1 MKLVKERINKHIE
14 LIKYVIVAG
23 ICFVFD
29 QFVFNIIMYFLIE
42 NKFIMLSK
50 ILSRI
55 LSSILNYLLNS
66 NVVFKKGGKNSI
78 IKYYMLV
85 LVQVLISGVLI
96 YIFKTILNGM
106 SVMILSALIDIVI
119 FIVNYIVQKYLIFK

>member
-1 MKLVKERINKHIE
+1 MKLIKRKINKYIE
-14 LIKYVIVAG
+14 PIKYIIVAG
-23 ICFVFD
+23 ICFIFD
-29 QFVFNIIMYFLIE
+29 QLLFNIIMYFLVQ

-55 LSSILNYLLNS
+55 FSSILNYLLNS
-66 NVVFKKGGKNSI
+66 NVVFKKRGKNSV
-78 IKYYMLV
+78 IKYYILV
-85 LVQVLISGVLI
+85 LIQVLISGISI
-96 YIFKTILNGM
+96 YIFKTIFDGM

>member
-1 MKLVKERINKHIE
+1 MKLIKTKINKYIE
-14 LIKYVIVAG
+14 PIKYIIVAG
-23 ICFVFD
+23 ICFIFD
-29 QFVFNIIMYFLIE
+29 QLLFNIIMYFLVQ

-55 LSSILNYLLNS
+55 FSSILNYLLNS
-66 NVVFKKGGKNSI
+66 NVVFKKRGKNSV
-78 IKYYMLV
+78 IKYYILV
-85 LVQVLISGVLI
+85 LIQVLISGVSI
-96 YIFKTILNGM
+96 YIFKTIFDGM